1 MATSDW
7 LPVVTTALGGL
18 LAAGGGALVQ
28 WTSNRG
34 ADERAREDLR
44 RTAYVGLLTA
54 TDALLPEIRR
64 WPAERNSERLMTA
77 ASDVLRACAAVRLAG
92 PKPVIEKTKEIHRL
106 TQALVQSHQDT
117 ELERAVTQADR
128 FLEKA
133 HDAFLEQAELI
144 IGTNRQP

>member
-7 LPVVTTALGGL
+7 LPLVTAALGGL

-28 WTSNRG
+28 WTSNRR

-64 WPAERNSERLMTA
+64 WPAAVPGRDQSDRSESGFDTTE
-77 ASDVLRACAAVRLAG
+77 CAPPR
-92 PKPVIEKTKEIHRL
+92 
-106 TQALVQSHQDT
+106 S
-117 ELERAVTQADR
+117 
-128 FLEKA
+128 
-133 HDAFLEQAELI
+133 
-144 IGTNRQP
+144 